1 MILTVTTNTVL
12 TVILIGFL
20 VGILIGYALGRTSR
34 CEK

>member
-12 TVILIGFL
+12 IVIVIGFL

>member
-12 TVILIGFL
+12 IVIVIGFL
-20 VGILIGYALGRTSR
+20 VGILNGYSLGRTTR

>member
-1 MILTVTTNTVL
+1 MILTVTTNTFLIV
-12 TVILIGFL
+12 IGFL

>member
-12 TVILIGFL
+12 IVIVIGFL
-20 VGILIGYALGRTSR
+20 VGILIGYSLGRTTR

>member
-12 TVILIGFL
+12 IVIIIGFL

>member
-12 TVILIGFL
+12 IVIVIGFL
-20 VGILIGYALGRTSR
+20 VGILIGYTLGRISR

>member
-12 TVILIGFL
+12 IVIVIGFL
-20 VGILIGYALGRTSR
+20 VGIVIGYALGRTTR

>member
-12 TVILIGFL
+12 TVIVIGVL